1 MQFYFDESLGG
12 RAKTRVLCMSHGEYD
27 TLFWEMKKL
36 TWNETTFR
44 DINRFFSYL
53 EEDIQEKV
61 FLVYR
66 NIRDKLDN
74 AYEFNTTSKLV
85 NEDIIELYQF
95 LPLALIDHWMRH
107 YSDIRLPPDLKTS
120 LLEDDRPEQTYLEPD
135 YRQLTVMSIALKAMV
150 PIWSEFLALE
160 SAMAESNKEI
170 YAQQLLRRTEIY
182 ESQAMERFRE
192 FVDAVVSGTTPGMKN
207 IIFGIGSAD
216 IPEWMLAYLVVSRLS
231 VIQLS
236 HDDDDDQVETVNLIS
251 KMWSAIKTQ
260 LPSDGGRSGKDDV
273 RPKTMVKDSGGEED
287 NLSTAES
294 YKVRESISDGERIA
308 FDYWAKELRA
318 KASRI
323 LGDDYDQ
330 ALLFSVI
337 ARNKS
342 RKFFNPNE
350 AQLKLVAVTLH
361 QQVVTRSIP
370 HTERSGAI
378 DLISIAQVYLYQN
391 GFAALADLI
400 GATQKERIQNI
411 FNAGQIKEEQLNVFN
426 EIYPYRRYSTLG
438 SARSKAMLKTPG
450 EIAVNAFYNEFAN
463 NYWQRDVVAEIANES
478 TMIEDNHRG
487 LMVPPNFKQLLAEFI
502 IFIKT
507 RSTIA
512 KP

>member
-12 RAKTRVLCMSHGEYD
+12 RTKTRVLCMGHGSYD
-27 TLFWEMKKL
+27 VLFWEMKKL
-36 TWNETTFR
+36 SWNETTFR
-44 DINRFFSYL
+44 DINRFFAFL
-53 EEDIQEKV
+53 DEDVQEKI
-61 FLVYR
+61 FLAYR

-74 AYEFNTTSKLV
+74 AYEFNTTSRLV
-85 NEDIIELYQF
+85 NEDVIELYRF
-95 LPLALIDHWMRH
+95 IPLALIEHWMRH
-107 YSDIRLPPDLKTS
+107 YSDIRLPPDLKTT

-135 YRQLTVMSIALKAMV
+135 YRQLTYMSIALKAMV
-150 PIWSEFLALE
+150 PVWTEFLAME

-170 YAQQLLRRTEIY
+170 YALQLLRRTEIM
-182 ESQAMERFRE
+182 ESQPMERFRE
-192 FVDAVVSGTTPGMKN
+192 FVDAVVAGTTPGMKN

-236 HDDDDDQVETVNLIS
+236 HNDDDDQIETVNLIS

-260 LPSDGGRSGKDDV
+260 LPSDGGRSGKDEV

-308 FDYWAKELRA
+308 FDYWAHELRN

-323 LGDDYDQ
+323 LGDDYDRG
-330 ALLFSVI
+330 LLVSVI
-337 ARNKS
+337 SRNNA
-342 RKFFNPNE
+342 RKFFNPIE
-350 AQLKLVAVTLH
+350 CQLKLVAVTLH
-361 QQVVTRSIP
+361 QHSVTRALP
-370 HTERSGAI
+370 HTDRTGAI
-378 DLISIAQVYLYQN
+378 GLISIAQVYLHQN
-391 GFAALADLI
+391 GFSVLADLI
-400 GATQKERIQNI
+400 GATQKGRIQTI

-426 EIYPYRRYSTLG
+426 EIYPYRRYTTLG
-438 SARSKAMLKTPG
+438 TARSKASLKTPG

-463 NYWQRDVVAEIANES
+463 NYWQRDIVDVIAEKS
-478 TMIEDNHRG
+478 TMIEDGDRG
-487 LMVPPNFKQLLAEFI
+487 MMVPPNFKQLLAEFI
-502 IFIKT
+502 IFINT
-507 RSTIA
+507 RSVIA